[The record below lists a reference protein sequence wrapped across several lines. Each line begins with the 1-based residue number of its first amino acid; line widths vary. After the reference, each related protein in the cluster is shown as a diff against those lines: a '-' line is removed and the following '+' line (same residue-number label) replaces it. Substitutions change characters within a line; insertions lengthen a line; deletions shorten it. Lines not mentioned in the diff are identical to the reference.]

1 LCYSIS
7 EYTACLILLSTQEC
21 SLRKEVNMST
31 LELNQKEQQLL
42 QEILESALSDLRV
55 EIVSTDRLDY
65 KEALKE
71 RKALMTGILEK
82 LQ

>member
-1 LCYSIS
+1 
-7 EYTACLILLSTQEC
+7 
-21 SLRKEVNMST
+21 MST